1 MNSRSLFFNELKYRW
16 KGSLLATSAVAVAV
30 LAVTASLHLLSEFD
44 RQTQR
49 EIHALQLR
57 SQERMSDLENEA
69 RVFAKSLGF
78 NIFIF
83 HKEQRL
89 ETFHANDVNTHYLT
103 EEQSRAL
110 ADAKFAMLNHQLPF
124 LRHRYKLPEF
134 GGEVIIAGLEGEIY
148 IKRKFQ
154 KPLEVA
160 IKPGEVQLGYN
171 VAKQLKKG
179 VGDKISI
186 AGKDYEVTFCRGQ
199 LGTKD
204 DIIIFMNL
212 GDAQNLLG
220 LQGKISGIMALSCN
234 CAAGDIQPIRTGVQK
249 IIPDADVV
257 ELTIRARARQRAR
270 KVISE
275 AADAEVADIVK
286 SRGTLRTQLKRFSVL
301 FAGLMVASAT
311 ILLFFLYGN
320 NVKERRHEIAILRT
334 LGVRSHQLLTLF
346 GLKAFLLASVGVI
359 IGYVAALEMVRWI
372 ALEAA
377 FAELWN
383 NMLLLKL
390 FVAANLMSL
399 SASLTPAMFAATRD
413 PGIVLNEDA
422 CYEFCEYTEYQQKLY
437 GC

>member
-1 MNSRSLFFNELKYRW
+1 MNSSNLFFNELKYRW
-16 KGSLLATSAVAVAV
+16 KGSFLAATAVAVAI
-30 LAVTASLHLLSEFD
+30 LSVTAALHLLAQFD
-44 RQTQR
+44 RQTQH
-49 EIHALQLR
+49 EVHALQLR

-83 HKEQRL
+83 HKDQRL
-89 ETFHANDVNTHYLT
+89 ETFYADDVNTYYLT

-110 ADAKFAMLNHQLPF
+110 ADADFAMLNHQLPF
-124 LRHRYKLPEF
+124 LRHRYNLPEF

-171 VAKQLKKG
+171 VAGKLQKKA
-179 VGDKISI
+179 GDKISI
-186 AGKDYEVTFCRGQ
+186 AGKEYSVTLCRGQ

-212 GDAQNLLG
+212 GDAQDLLG
-220 LQGKISGIMALSCN
+220 LQDKISGIMALSCN
-234 CAAGDIQPIRTGVQK
+234 CTAGDVSSIRAGVQK

-257 ELTIRARARQRAR
+257 ELAIRARARQRAR

-275 AADAEVADIVK
+275 AAAAEVADIVK
-286 SRGTLRTQLKRFSVL
+286 SRTALRSQLQRFSVL

-311 ILLFFLYGN
+311 ILLFFLYGH

-334 LGVRSHQLLTLF
+334 LGVRTPQLLTLF
-346 GLKAFLLASVGVI
+346 GLKAALLASLGVLA
-359 IGYVAALEMVRWI
+359 GYVLALVMVRWI
-372 ALEAA
+372 SVEGS
-377 FAELWN
+377 FVELWN
-383 NMLLLKL
+383 VRLLLKFL
-390 FVAANLMSL
+390 AAANLMSL
-399 SASLTPAMFAATRD
+399 SASLLPAMIAATRD

-422 CYEFCEYTEYQQKLY
+422 
-437 GC
+437 